1 MIPSWA
7 TGGVLSAPPTP
18 LITTGYVAGNSL
30 AAQNFNWILNH
41 ITLEIN
47 NVLTDGGQ
55 AQNSAVD
62 TQLRSAIRA
71 MILSKVW
78 PSLYIALSVGSPY
91 SLVNGSYG
99 TVDVTT
105 GATGYQVVLP
115 SAQSALAIG
124 FEVDLRK
131 ADSGSGSVLVTVTA
145 GDYLAG
151 YLNGQWQV
159 TEQYGHVKVR
169 PVQVGGAYGWIV
181 ESCDGTVFRSSIN
194 TTQTQASPA
203 QNSWYNRGGS
213 ITVPPGVYE
222 VEYSCCV
229 SDLGSYTTYTT
240 LSTANNSESDPDL
253 SAALPYSAAPTPCP
267 VSRKKRVVVSVSTTF
282 YLNIGTMSASANT
295 LQLIAGGMGG
305 NIRIE
310 AKRVG

>member
-7 TGGVLSAPPTP
+7 TGGVLTAPPTP

-41 ITLEIN
+41 VTLEIN
-47 NVLTDGGQ
+47 NVLTAGGQ

-62 TQLRSAIRA
+62 NQLLTAINGLIARA
-71 MILSKVW
+71 T
-78 PSLYIALSVGSPY
+78 YIALSVGSPY
-91 SLVNGSYG
+91 ALANGSYG

-131 ADSGSGSVLVTVTA
+131 ADSGAGSVLVTVAA

-151 YLNGQWQV
+151 FLNGQWQV
-159 TEQYGHVKVR
+159 TEQYGHVKLR
-169 PVQVGGAYGWIV
+169 PVRVGGAYGWAV
-181 ESCDGTVFRSSIN
+181 QSCDGTVYRSVITS
-194 TTQTQASPA
+194 TQSQASPTVN
-203 QNSWYNRGGS
+203 QWYNRGG
-213 ITVPPGVYE
+213 TLALKPGVYE
-222 VEYSCCV
+222 LSWQATPVV
-229 SDLGSYTTYTT
+229 AVAGAIVAAT
-240 LSTANNSESDPDL
+240 LSTGSSSESDIDFTGCVYTNYSIASASL
-253 SAALPYSAAPTPCP
+253 SRS
-267 VSRKKRVVVSVSTTF
+267 KRVVIAVNTTY
-282 YLNIGTMSASANT
+282 YLNVESEAAGATSVNFNAGSGLGNT
-295 LQLIAGGMGG
+295 
-305 NIRIE
+305 RIE

>member
-41 ITLEIN
+41 ITLELN

-99 TVDVTT
+99 TVDVTA

-131 ADSGSGSVLVTVTA
+131 ADSGSGSVLVTVAA

-151 YLNGQWQV
+151 YLNGTWQV

-181 ESCDGTVFRSSIN
+181 ESCDGTVYRNVITS
-194 TTQTQASPA
+194 TQTASTA
-203 QNSWYNRGGS
+203 TGIWTNQGGS
-213 ITVPPGVYE
+213 LTLNPGVYE
-222 VEYSCCV
+222 LEYSADV
-229 SDLGSYTTYTT
+229 YDASAPANLFAT
-240 LSTANNSESDPDL
+240 LSTGSTTETDKDFSAGGNSVS
-253 SAALPYSAAPTPCP
+253 SAAQCP
-267 VSRKKRVVVSVSTTF
+267 VSRKKRVLLSVTTTF
-282 YLNIGTMSASANT
+282 YLNAMQNHGTDTIGF
-295 LQLIAGGMGG
+295 IAGAGYG